1 MDYIKLEA
9 YVNLLLYRLNIKDGD
24 SLFVSI
30 PKCERTLKD
39 YIEYVANTK
48 GITDIYFYINDLYQG
63 YEKHKEYMSKNAKM
77 LFFRSNE
84 IDEIEKMIS
93 DSYDLSLVTI
103 LPNKELK
110 EKLGV
115 NYHRTW
121 DYIWDL
127 MNIDEKTPEIYNN
140 INDSKYKK
148 IANSLKEYKELVIM
162 NHYDTLLNLK
172 NINTNSKSNEFPRN
186 GVSLS
191 GNFNGYVTA
200 TKTSFMNNDTFD
212 DLIIQIKNNKV
223 VDFDC
228 SSNINILKEI
238 VHDLNVSTMHL
249 TDDSNKFFNIYGTYN
264 NKLLDKYSSPFIKLD
279 YMSKELIMPI
289 GSLSLDIV
297 GYNKKLTK
305 VYENN
310 TFKK

>member
-1 MDYIKLEA
+1 M
-9 YVNLLLYRLNIKDGD
+9 NLN
-24 SLFVSI
+24 
-30 PKCERTLKD
+30 
-39 YIEYVANTK
+39 
-48 GITDIYFYINDLYQG
+48 
-63 YEKHKEYMSKNAKM
+63 
-77 LFFRSNE
+77 
-84 IDEIEKMIS
+84 
-93 DSYDLSLVTI
+93 
-103 LPNKELK
+103 
-110 EKLGV
+110 
-115 NYHRTW
+115 
-121 DYIWDL
+121 
-127 MNIDEKTPEIYNN
+127 EKTPEIYNN

-191 GNFNGYVTA
+191 GDLNGYVTA

-238 VHDLNVSTMHL
+238 VHDLNVSTMYL

-310 TFKK
+310 KFKK

>member
-1 MDYIKLEA
+1 
-9 YVNLLLYRLNIKDGD
+9 
-24 SLFVSI
+24 
-30 PKCERTLKD
+30 
-39 YIEYVANTK
+39 
-48 GITDIYFYINDLYQG
+48 
-63 YEKHKEYMSKNAKM
+63 M
-77 LFFRSNE
+77 LFFRSNK
-84 IDEIEKMIS
+84 IDEIEKLIS

-115 NYHRTW
+115 NYHNAW
-121 DYIWDL
+121 NYIWDL
-127 MNIDEKTPEIYNN
+127 MNINENIPEIYNN

-148 IANSLKEYKELVIM
+148 LANSLKEYKEINIM

-191 GNFNGYVTA
+191 GDFNGYVTA

-238 VHDLNVSTMHL
+238 VHDLNVSTMYL

>member
-1 MDYIKLEA
+1 
-9 YVNLLLYRLNIKDGD
+9 
-24 SLFVSI
+24 
-30 PKCERTLKD
+30 
-39 YIEYVANTK
+39 
-48 GITDIYFYINDLYQG
+48 
-63 YEKHKEYMSKNAKM
+63 MSKNAKM
-77 LFFRSNE
+77 LFFRSNK
-84 IDEIEKMIS
+84 IDEIEKIIS

-103 LPNKELK
+103 LTNKELK

-115 NYHRTW
+115 NYHNAW
-121 DYIWDL
+121 NYIWDL
-127 MNIDEKTPEIYNN
+127 MNINEKTPEIYNN

-172 NINTNSKSNEFPRN
+172 NINTISKSNEFPRN
-186 GVSLS
+186 GVFLS

-249 TDDSNKFFNIYGTYN
+249 TDDYNKFFNIYGTYN